1 MNLAASLARNAADN
15 PDRVAIHLGD
25 QTTSYRELDD
35 QSARVAGLLAAR
47 GIAPGTPIGIMLPN
61 VPEFASVYYGILRAG
76 AVVVPMNPLLKAR
89 EIAYYLGDSGAP
101 VIFAWH
107 VAAPEVEIGAKEAGA
122 EADSRRPGVVPG
134 HPRDREPGAAG
145 RRPRGLRHGGSP
157 LHVRYDGA
165 PQGCGAHPRK
175 SDQ

>member
-35 QSARVAGLLAAR
+35 QSAQVAGLLAAR

-61 VPEFASVYYGILRAG
+61 VPEFASVYYGVLRAG

-107 VAAPEVEIGAKEAGA
+107 VTAPR
-122 EADSRRPGVVPG
+122 SRLAPRKPVPK
-134 HPRDREPGAAG
+134 PFSSTRR
-145 RRPRGLRHGGSP
+145 RSRTCSRPRARRRRSSAARP
-157 LHVRYDGA
+157 TTR
-165 PQGCGAHPRK
+165 R
-175 SDQ
+175 